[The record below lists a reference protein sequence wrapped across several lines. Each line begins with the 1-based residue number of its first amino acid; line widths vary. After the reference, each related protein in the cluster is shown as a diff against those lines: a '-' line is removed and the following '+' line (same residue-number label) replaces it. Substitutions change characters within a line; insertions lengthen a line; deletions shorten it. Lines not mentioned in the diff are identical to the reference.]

1 MIQPMACYTPRRMTA
16 RLRRLDRQIAT
27 IKRELATLGD
37 LRPGSLT
44 QQYTVCGSPGCRCK
58 ARPPQKHG
66 PYYHLSYTRHG
77 QGGTRLIKPADVR
90 SVRTAVANYA
100 RLKRLVNRWIDLATE
115 RSALTLQ
122 LRAAAG
128 RSANRR

>member
-1 MIQPMACYTPRRMTA
+1 MTVQI
-16 RLRRLDRQIAT
+16 RRLDAQIAG

-44 QQYTVCGSPGCRCK
+44 RQYTVCGSPGCRCK

-77 QGGTRLIKPADVR
+77 KGGTRLIKPADVR

-100 RLKRLVNRWIDLATE
+100 RLKRLVDRWIDLATE
-115 RSALTLQ
+115 RSDLTLQ
-122 LRAAAG
+122 LRAAAD